1 MNSEAETPEKSQKC
15 KKEAVLYYLQKESE
29 NPWLGM
35 CVSSMESNVTS
46 TVIWNYPNDLKFEVL
61 LLE

>member
-1 MNSEAETPEKSQKC
+1 MNSEAEPENSQKC

-29 NPWLGM
+29 NPCLGM
-35 CVSSMESNVTS
+35 CVASMESNVTS
-46 TVIWNYPNDLKFEVL
+46 TVIWNHPNNLKFLVL